1 LPTIRPFNEALHR
14 FPQESQENH
23 NSSTAFSHSQ
33 GQKHRS
39 AITRQS
45 TALTSGNDLRI
56 MRTRGRRAI
65 YCEPMASNIKL
76 EDSIVLRP
84 SIL

>member
-1 LPTIRPFNEALHR
+1 MPRSAEAER
-14 FPQESQENH
+14 GMSVV
-23 NSSTAFSHSQ
+23 